1 VAALRVAVIGATGDV
16 GRGITAVLLD
26 RGHQVTGVARNTSRL
41 ETLRQYCGAP
51 STLDTL
57 AGSIANDSDAAH
69 LAAALRNRFE
79 RPDAIVVTV
88 NAPRQP
94 RPLLELRSDDYAALI
109 GQDLISHFT
118 AARAFVPLLAPNGV
132 LLGIGG
138 GSCDFVLQGGI
149 PQSNA
154 QAALRMLYRG
164 LAEECRG
171 CIHVREL
178 IIASVVNGASNR
190 HAAHPSWVTEREVG
204 AQVAAMLEQPEQFA
218 NPIWRIARR
227 DASGRPVVSDE
238 GPSRVQ
244 GFDAAEATPLP

>member
-1 VAALRVAVIGATGDV
+1 VTALRVAVIGASGDV
-16 GRGITAVLLD
+16 GRGITAALLD
-26 RGHQVTGVARNTSRL
+26 RGHQVIAVARNASRL
-41 ETLRQYCGAP
+41 DALRQSCGAP
-51 STLDTL
+51 PTLEVL
-57 AGSIANDSDAAH
+57 AGSVAADADAAQ
-69 LAAALRNRFE
+69 LAAELCNRCG
-79 RPDAIVVTV
+79 RPDAVVVTV

-94 RPLLELRSDDYAALI
+94 GSLLELRSDAFAALI
-109 GQDLISHFT
+109 AQDLVSHFT
-118 AARAFVPLLAPNGV
+118 AARAFVPLLAPGGV

-138 GSCDFVLQGGI
+138 GSCDFVLKGGI

-171 CIHVREL
+171 RIQVREL

-190 HAAHPSWVTEREVG
+190 RDAHPSWVTDREVG
-204 AQVAAMLEQPEQFA
+204 TQVAAMLEQPEQFA

-244 GFDAAEATPLP
+244 GFGAAQENRV

>member
-1 VAALRVAVIGATGDV
+1 MRVAVIGATGDV
-16 GRGITAVLLD
+16 GRGITAALLD
-26 RGHQVTGVARNTSRL
+26 RGHQVIGVARNTSRL
-41 ETLRQYCGAP
+41 EALRQDCGTRR
-51 STLDTL
+51 TLETL
-57 AGSIANDSDAAH
+57 AGSVANDADAAQ
-69 LAAALRNRFE
+69 LAAELRDRLG

-88 NAPRQP
+88 TAPRQP
-94 RPLLELRSDDYAALI
+94 RSLLELRSNDYAALI
-109 GQDLISHFT
+109 WQDLISHFT
-118 AARAFVPLLAPNGV
+118 AARAFVPLLAPDGM

-171 CIHVREL
+171 RIRVREL

-190 HAAHPSWVTEREVG
+190 HAAHPSWVTEHEIG

-227 DASGRPVVSDE
+227 DASGQPVVSDE